1 MNIYKVGVPWRHAST
16 RKGSVNI

>member
-1 MNIYKVGVPWRHAST
+1 MNIYKVSVPWRHAST